1 MHQKKSHQKKS
12 KIWPGTRLGCILAGT
27 GLLLSTSIA
36 LAEDPITLKL
46 WNLTNDNYPEFIELA
61 AAEFKKQYPNIS
73 IELESTPNE
82 AYKTALQVGL
92 VGSEPPDIFF
102 NWPGEDAARLARSG
116 LAMDITEL
124 GAKEGM
130 YQTLVSDSWQ
140 QAFTVDGRQ
149 YGVPIEAVSKYFYYN
164 TKYFDEHGLSIPTTF
179 DELLGLCG
187 QIRDIDSETV
197 PAPLGNSERWKLNHY
212 ITVINERT
220 MGMDALR
227 DDYALTA
234 EDDELFADPGFVEA
248 WDNVLKMQKAGCWQ
262 DAPNATSPEVSR
274 TMFSAEI
281 SPMIFC
287 GTWCMSI
294 FDNDGFTDYEMFRFP
309 PIEGAP
315 SDGSTNMVVPQGLQ
329 ISAKT
334 EHPEEAVAFASF
346 LATPE
351 MGKLFAEM
359 RGAIPSNAELVPEM
373 QATRQ
378 FKFVADD
385 IASLSEAYNVLDVLL
400 ESALSEAYLDMG
412 TEVLNGTKTSSEAM
426 EVIRDTALASKK
438 KMAGK

>member
-1 MHQKKSHQKKS
+1 MHQKESTMRLE
-12 KIWPGTRLGCILAGT
+12 TRLHCTLT
-27 GLLLSTSIA
+27 GIILLLSTSLA
-36 LAEDPITLKL
+36 LAEDPITLKF
-46 WNLTNDNYPEFIELA
+46 WGLTNDNYPEFIEQA
-61 AAEFKKQYPNIS
+61 TAEFQKEYPNVNV
-73 IELESTPNE
+73 ELESTPNE

-102 NWPGEDAARLARSG
+102 NWSGEDAARLARSG
-116 LAMDITEL
+116 LALDITEL
-124 GAKEGM
+124 GAKDGM
-130 YQTLVSDSWQ
+130 YQSLVSDSWQ
-140 QAFTVDGRQ
+140 QAFTVDGKQ
-149 YGVPIEAVSKYFYYN
+149 YGVPTEAVSKYFYYN

-179 DELLGLCG
+179 EELLGLCG
-187 QIRDIDSETV
+187 EIRAIDSETV

-212 ITVINERT
+212 ITVLNERT
-220 MGMDALR
+220 MGMDALN

-234 EDDELFADPGFVEA
+234 EDDELFADSGFVEA
-248 WDNVLKMQKAGCWQ
+248 WDNVLKMQEAGCWQ

-346 LATPE
+346 LVTPE
-351 MGKLFAEM
+351 ISKLYAEM

-373 QATRQ
+373 EATEQ
-378 FKFVADD
+378 FKFVAED

-400 ESALSEAYLDMG
+400 EGAVAEGLSGYGHRSAQWHQDPFRGYGGHS
-412 TEVLNGTKTSSEAM
+412 
-426 EVIRDTALASKK
+426 
-438 KMAGK
+438 

>member
-1 MHQKKSHQKKS
+1 MHQKKSTTR
-12 KIWPGTRLGCILAGT
+12 PGTRQSCILAGIT
-27 GLLLSTSIA
+27 LLFSTSLV

-46 WNLTNDNYPEFIELA
+46 WSLTNDNYPEFIELA
-61 AAEFKKQYPNIS
+61 TAEFQKQYPHVS
-73 IELESTPNE
+73 VELESTPNE

-102 NWPGEDAARLARSG
+102 NWSGEDAARLARAG

-130 YQTLVSDSWQ
+130 YQMLVSDSWQ
-140 QAFTVDGRQ
+140 QAFTVDGKQ
-149 YGVPIEAVSKYFYYN
+149 YGIPIEAVSKYFYYN
-164 TKYFDEHGLSIPTTF
+164 TKYFDENGLNIPTTF

-187 QIRDIDSETV
+187 QIRAIDAEMV

-220 MGMDALR
+220 MGMDAMR

-234 EDDELFADPGFVEA
+234 ADDELFADPGFVEA
-248 WDNVLKMQKAGCWQ
+248 WNNVLKMQEAGCWQ
-262 DAPNATSPEVSR
+262 DAPNATSPEVTRS
-274 TMFSAEI
+274 MFSAEI
-281 SPMIFC
+281 APMIFC

-294 FDNDGFTDYEMFRFP
+294 FDNEGFTDYALFRFP

-329 ISAKT
+329 ISSKT
-334 EHPEEAVAFASF
+334 QHAEEAVAFASF
-346 LATPE
+346 LVTPE
-351 MGKLFAEM
+351 MGKLYAEM
-359 RGAIPSNAELVPEM
+359 RGVIPSNAELVPEM
-373 QATRQ
+373 QATSQ

-385 IASLSEAYNVLDVLL
+385 VAALSEAYNVLDVML
-400 ESALSEAYLDMG
+400 EGAVSEAYLDMG
-412 TEVLNGTKTSSEAM
+412 TEVLNGTKTPSEAM

-438 KMAGK
+438 EMASK

>member
-1 MHQKKSHQKKS
+1 MYQNKPT
-12 KIWPGTRLGCILAGT
+12 IRPGTRLSSILAGT
-27 GLLLSTSIA
+27 ALILSTGLA
-36 LAEDPITLKL
+36 LAEDPVTLKM
-46 WNLTNDNYPEFIELA
+46 WALTNENYPEFIEQA
-61 AAEFKKQYPNIS
+61 TAEFQKQYPNVNV
-73 IELESTPNE
+73 ELESTPNE

-102 NWPGEDAARLARSG
+102 NWSGEDAARLARSG

-124 GAKEGM
+124 GAKDGM
-130 YQTLVSDSWQ
+130 YQSLVSDSWQ
-140 QAFTVDGRQ
+140 QAFTVDGKQ
-149 YGVPIEAVSKYFYYN
+149 YGVPTDAVSKYFYYN
-164 TKYFDEHGLSIPTTF
+164 TKYFDEHGLSIPATF

-187 QIRDIDSETV
+187 EIRAIDSETV

-212 ITVINERT
+212 ITVLNERT

-227 DDYALTA
+227 DNYALTA
-234 EDDELFADPGFVEA
+234 ADEDLFADPGFVEA
-248 WDNVLKMQKAGCWQ
+248 WDNVLKMQEAGCWQ

-294 FDNDGFTDYEMFRFP
+294 FDNDGFTDYKMFRFP

-315 SDGSTNMVVPQGLQ
+315 SDGSTNMVVPQGMQ
-329 ISAKT
+329 ISSKT
-334 EHPEEAVAFASF
+334 KHPEEAVAFASF
-346 LATPE
+346 LVTPE
-351 MGKLFAEM
+351 ISKLFAEM

-373 QATRQ
+373 EATSQ
-378 FKFVADD
+378 FKFVAED

-400 ESALSEAYLDMG
+400 EGAVSEAYLDMG
-412 TEVLNGTKTSSEAM
+412 TEVLNGTKTPSEAM

-438 KMAGK
+438 AMADK